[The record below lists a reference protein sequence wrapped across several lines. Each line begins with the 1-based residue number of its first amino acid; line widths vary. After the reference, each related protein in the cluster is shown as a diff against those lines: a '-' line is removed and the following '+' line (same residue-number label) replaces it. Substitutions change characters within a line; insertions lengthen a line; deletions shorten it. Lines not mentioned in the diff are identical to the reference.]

1 MEFFW
6 LLLLDQVYFDSMDSA
21 IELLDRSRLE
31 RENEGAGH
39 DRSYSGLIEVG
50 RFVGW
55 NLTFS

>member
-1 MEFFW
+1 
-6 LLLLDQVYFDSMDSA
+6 MDSA